1 MFSDRVEAG
10 RLLTERLGHLE
21 PDIHGGDLM
30 SRESSRRDPLL
41 EHAEE
46 EAEGTEVLDRS
57 HCAAFLELEREE
69 AQGVEVF
76 EDPDVTLP
84 ASALKE
90 GSPGHETLTGDAV
103 GLGREDDEDREDQEE
118 ESW

>member
-1 MFSDRVEAG
+1 
-10 RLLTERLGHLE
+10 
-21 PDIHGGDLM
+21 M
-30 SRESSRRDPLL
+30 SKESSGRDPFL

-46 EAEGTEVLDRS
+46 EAEGTELVEPLHHGAS
-57 HCAAFLELEREE
+57 LEQEREE

-76 EDPDVTLP
+76 EDPDATLP

-103 GLGREDDEDREDQEE
+103 GLGTEDDEDREDQEE

>member
-1 MFSDRVEAG
+1 MSKE
-10 RLLTERLGHLE
+10 LLG
-21 PDIHGGDLM
+21 
-30 SRESSRRDPLL
+30 RDPFL

-46 EAEGTEVLDRS
+46 EAEGTELLETL
-57 HCAAFLELEREE
+57 HQGAFLEQERDE

-76 EDPDVTLP
+76 DDPDPTLP

-90 GSPGHETLTGDAV
+90 GSPGHELLTGDAV
-103 GLGREDDEDREDQEE
+103 GLGREDDEDREDQTE

>member
-1 MFSDRVEAG
+1 
-10 RLLTERLGHLE
+10 
-21 PDIHGGDLM
+21 M
-30 SRESSRRDPLL
+30 SRESSGRDPFL

-46 EAEGTEVLDRS
+46 EAEGTELVEPHRHGS
-57 HCAAFLELEREE
+57 RLEQEREE
-69 AQGVEVF
+69 AQDVEVF
-76 EDPDVTLP
+76 EDPHATLP

-103 GLGREDDEDREDQEE
+103 GLGREDDEDREDLEE

>member
-1 MFSDRVEAG
+1 V
-10 RLLTERLGHLE
+10 
-21 PDIHGGDLM
+21 
-30 SRESSRRDPLL
+30 SRESSGRDPFL

-46 EAEGTEVLDRS
+46 EAAGTELVEPRRHGAS
-57 HCAAFLELEREE
+57 LEQEREE

-76 EDPDVTLP
+76 EDPDATLP

>member
-1 MFSDRVEAG
+1 MSKEASG
-10 RLLTERLGHLE
+10 
-21 PDIHGGDLM
+21 
-30 SRESSRRDPLL
+30 RDPFL

-46 EAEGTEVLDRS
+46 EAEGTELVEPLHHGAS
-57 HCAAFLELEREE
+57 LEQVREE

-76 EDPDVTLP
+76 EDPDATLL

-90 GSPGHETLTGDAV
+90 GSPGHETLTADAV
-103 GLGREDDEDREDQEE
+103 GLGREDDEDRDDQEE

>member
-1 MFSDRVEAG
+1 MSKEQ
-10 RLLTERLGHLE
+10 LG
-21 PDIHGGDLM
+21 
-30 SRESSRRDPLL
+30 RDPFL

-46 EAEGTEVLDRS
+46 EAEGTELVEPRHHGGLR
-57 HCAAFLELEREE
+57 EQEREE

-76 EDPDVTLP
+76 EDPDATRS

-90 GSPGHETLTGDAV
+90 GSPGHETLTGNAV
-103 GLGREDDEDREDQEE
+103 GLGREDEEDRETEPE

>member
-1 MFSDRVEAG
+1 V
-10 RLLTERLGHLE
+10 
-21 PDIHGGDLM
+21 
-30 SRESSRRDPLL
+30 SRESSGRDPFL

-46 EAEGTEVLDRS
+46 EAEGTELVEPRRHGAS
-57 HCAAFLELEREE
+57 LEQEREE

-76 EDPDVTLP
+76 EDPDATLP